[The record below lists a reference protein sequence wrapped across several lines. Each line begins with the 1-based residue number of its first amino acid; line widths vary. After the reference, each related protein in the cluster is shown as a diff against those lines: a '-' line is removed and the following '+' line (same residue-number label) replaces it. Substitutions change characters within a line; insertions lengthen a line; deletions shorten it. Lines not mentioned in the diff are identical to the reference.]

1 MLPNC
6 VLDRGNSAVLA
17 GFGTWY
23 LILLCVVAVVIMLTA
38 QERSRGIVV
47 RASTSISFPCADTG
61 SIRRGQISGVLGLSP
76 SKMRPYITWLVSS
89 VRAPCIL
96 TAWRSRQARWI
107 GFVSAMPEPPQA
119 R

>member
-6 VLDRGNSAVLA
+6 VLDRGNSEVLA

-47 RASTSISFPCADTG
+47 RASTS
-61 SIRRGQISGVLGLSP
+61 SP
-76 SKMRPYITWLVSS
+76 F
-89 VRAPCIL
+89 RAPTPEAL
-96 TAWRSRQARWI
+96 GAVRSAACW
-107 GFVSAMPEPPQA
+107 A
-119 R
+119 